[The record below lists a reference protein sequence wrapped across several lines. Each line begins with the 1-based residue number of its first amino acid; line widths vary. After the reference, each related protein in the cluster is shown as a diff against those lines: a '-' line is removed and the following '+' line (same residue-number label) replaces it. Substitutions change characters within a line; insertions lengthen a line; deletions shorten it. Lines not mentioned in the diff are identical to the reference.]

1 MPLVWKQFGS
11 AHAASAQ
18 LKACTKRPT
27 GGIPGRKGVDRRCCE
42 RGWEESVSGLPRA
55 GFLPAAAE
63 AASAGAAAAGAV
75 AGFICDAAA
84 APDTAHLY
92 SDSVSSLSGPVL
104 CAVFGP
110 NLFFFF
116 LL

>member
-18 LKACTKRPT
+18 LKACTNRPT

-63 AASAGAAAAGAV
+63 AASAGAAAAGVV

-84 APDTAHLY
+84 ALRRRRTCDRC
-92 SDSVSSLSGPVL
+92 SVTLN
-104 CAVFGP
+104 AVP
-110 NLFFFF
+110 STTVP
-116 LL
+116 